1 VDFLIG
7 EMSGMDYARRLLIG
21 LVLGAGIGAMLQSET
36 AASAS
41 PRDGAFAVAQ
51 AMIPPTGMGDADKAM
66 AAANMAA
73 VERMKKRYP
82 QPARVG
88 DLIGYPVLD
97 DNSRT
102 LGHVRRVVRTADG
115 KIELIV
121 AYNSWCGWCG
131 IGTRLIAVPIEVVGV
146 LGRQIASL
154 DMRPHEFAVAAT
166 WNESSATVLGN
177 DETIQVALARR

>member
-1 VDFLIG
+1 
-7 EMSGMDYARRLLIG
+7 MNHARRLWIG
-21 LVLGAGIGAMLQSET
+21 LTLVAALGATLQTAT
-36 AASAS
+36 AANAAH
-41 PRDGAFAVAQ
+41 PDGAFAVAQ

-73 VERMKKRYP
+73 AERMKKRYP

-102 LGHVRRVVRTADG
+102 LGYVRQVVRTADG
-115 KIELIV
+115 KTELIV

-131 IGTRLIAVPIEVVGV
+131 IDTRLIAVPIEVVGV

-154 DMRPHEFAVAAT
+154 DMPPSEFAAAAT
-166 WNESSATVLGN
+166 WNGSGATVLG
-177 DETIQVALARR
+177 DEETVKVALARR

>member
-1 VDFLIG
+1 LIG
-7 EMSGMDYARRLLIG
+7 EIGGMNYARRLWIG
-21 LVLGAGIGAMLQSET
+21 LALGAAIGAVLPIET

-41 PRDGAFAVAQ
+41 RQEGGFAVAQ

-73 VERMKKRYP
+73 VERMNKRYP

-102 LGHVRRVVRTADG
+102 LGYVRHVVRTADG

-131 IGTRLIAVPIEVVGV
+131 IDTRLIAVPIEVVGL

-154 DMRPHEFAVAAT
+154 DMPPSEFAAAKP
-166 WNESSATVLGN
+166 WNGSGATVLGN
-177 DETIQVALARR
+177 DDTIRVALARR

>member
-1 VDFLIG
+1 
-7 EMSGMDYARRLLIG
+7 MRRAMRLRPLAAFG
-21 LVLGAGIGAMLQSET
+21 LAASVAAAA
-36 AASAS
+36 AASAAANGGVLD
-41 PRDGAFAVAQ
+41 RTFTVAQ

-73 VERMKKRYP
+73 AERMNKRYP

-102 LGHVRRVVRTADG
+102 LGYVRQVVRTADG

-131 IGTRLIAVPIEVVGV
+131 FDTRPVAVPIEVVGV

-154 DMRPHEFAVAAT
+154 DMPPSEFASAAT
-166 WNESSATVLGN
+166 WNGSGATILGA
-177 DETIQVALARR
+177 DETIRVALARR

>member
-1 VDFLIG
+1 LIG
-7 EMSGMDYARRLLIG
+7 E
-21 LVLGAGIGAMLQSET
+21 IGAMNYAPRLWIGLALGVAICGMLQTE
-36 AASAS
+36 AAAIAL
-41 PRDGAFAVAQ
+41 RQDGAFAVAQ

-66 AAANMAA
+66 AAAHMAA
-73 VERMKKRYP
+73 AERMNKRYP

-97 DNSRT
+97 DNGRT
-102 LGHVRRVVRTADG
+102 LGYVRQVARTADG

-131 IGTRLIAVPIEVVGV
+131 IGARLIAVPIEVVGA

-154 DMRPHEFAVAAT
+154 DMSPSEFAAAPI
-166 WNESSATVLGN
+166 WNGSDATVLGN
-177 DETIQVALARR
+177 DEMIKVALARR

>member
-1 VDFLIG
+1 
-7 EMSGMDYARRLLIG
+7 M
-21 LVLGAGIGAMLQSET
+21 LGAAIGATVQGEL

-41 PRDGAFAVAQ
+41 RQDGAFALAQ

-73 VERMKKRYP
+73 VERMNKRYP
-82 QPARVG
+82 QSARVG

-97 DNSRT
+97 NNSRT
-102 LGHVRRVVRTADG
+102 LGYVRQVVRMADG
-115 KIELIV
+115 KIALIV

-131 IGTRLIAVPIEVVGV
+131 INTRLIAVPIEVVGV

-154 DMRPHEFAVAAT
+154 DMPPSDFAAARA
-166 WNESSATVLGN
+166 WNGSGATVLGN
-177 DETIQVALARR
+177 DETIKVALARR